1 VAKTATDIP
10 ITQGSGVN
18 LSNFALASG
27 RRRQT
32 VILADADDSGEAL
45 VAELPAHDSVDR
57 GSPLKIGG
65 RATIHPE
72 FQFGVPKTVTEG
84 DRTDAWFSLNGQLG
98 AVSTIEPGTV
108 YDKGRCVVG
117 SQLFPLTAAA
127 GPIIAG
133 VANFRIKVLSLAV
146 ACTTF
151 TSVGTATVLAGSGG
165 FPMMALYISGLGNYS
180 FPTTGYML
188 AQTGVNQ
195 DLWWT
200 FSGGAA
206 NFSLTMTWYMGPA

>member
-1 VAKTATDIP
+1 MAKTATDIP

-45 VAELPAHDSVDR
+45 CAELPAHDAVDR
-57 GSPLKIGG
+57 GSPIKIGG
-65 RATIHPE
+65 RASASPLAVV
-72 FQFGVPKTVTEG
+72 QAN
-84 DRTDAWFSLNGQLG
+84 DRTDAWLTLNGQQT
-98 AVSTIEPGTV
+98 AVSTVEPAYV
-108 YDKGRCVVG
+108 YENGRQIVG
-117 SQLFPLTAAA
+117 SQLFAMTAAP
-127 GPIIAG
+127 GPIIGASPG
-133 VANFRIKVLSLAV
+133 LKTKVLSLHI
-146 ACTTF
+146 ACTGFST
-151 TSVGTATVLAGSGG
+151 VGTVTILAGSGG
-165 FPMMALYISGLGNYS
+165 FPMIALYISGFGNYS
-180 FPTTGYML
+180 IPATGYML

-206 NFSLTMTWYMGPA
+206 TFSVSLTWYNAP

>member
-1 VAKTATDIP
+1 MAKTATEVAIS
-10 ITQGSGVN
+10 QGAGVN

-32 VILADADDSGEAL
+32 VILGDADDSGEAL

-65 RATIHPE
+65 RASASPLA
-72 FQFGVPKTVTEG
+72 VVAAN
-84 DRTDAWFSLNGQLG
+84 DRTDAWLTLNGQQTTI
-98 AVSTIEPGTV
+98 STMEPATV
-108 YDKGRCVVG
+108 YDGGRTVVG
-117 SQLFPLTAAA
+117 SQLFPMTAAA
-127 GPIIAG
+127 GPLVGA
-133 VANFRIKVLSLAV
+133 VASLKTKVLSLHI

-151 TSVGTATVLAGSGG
+151 TTAGTITILAGSGG
-165 FPMMALYISGLGNYS
+165 FQMIAIYVGAVGNYS
-180 FPTTGYML
+180 IPATGYML

-206 NFSLTMTWYMGPA
+206 NFSVSLTWYNAP

>member
-1 VAKTATDIP
+1 MAKTATDIP

-45 VAELPAHDSVDR
+45 CVELPAHDAVDR

-65 RATIHPE
+65 RASATPLAVV
-72 FQFGVPKTVTEG
+72 QAA
-84 DRTDAWFSLNGQLG
+84 DRTDAWLTLNGQQTSV
-98 AVSTIEPGTV
+98 ATIEPAFV
-108 YDKGRCVVG
+108 YDGGRQVVG
-117 SQLFPLTAAA
+117 SQLFPMTAAA
-127 GPIIAG
+127 GPLVGAAPG
-133 VANFRIKVLSLAV
+133 VKTKVLSLQV

-151 TSVGTATVLAGSGG
+151 STVGTITILAGSGG
-165 FPMMALYISGLGNYS
+165 FQMIAIYVPGVGNYS
-180 FPTTGYML
+180 IPTTGYMI

-206 NFSLTMTWYMGPA
+206 TFSVSLTWYNAP